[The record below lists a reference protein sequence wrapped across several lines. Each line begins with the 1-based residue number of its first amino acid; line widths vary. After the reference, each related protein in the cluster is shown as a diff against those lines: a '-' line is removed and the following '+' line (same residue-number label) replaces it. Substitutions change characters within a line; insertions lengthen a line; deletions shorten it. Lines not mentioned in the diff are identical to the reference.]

1 MPALVNSSVGSSPG
15 HEALGQI
22 QQTLG
27 TADKMLGKTDK
38 NLDARMQEL
47 GVVLQ
52 NLKVATTNAK
62 SLTKT
67 LAEKPN
73 RFIFS
78 GKPPALPSEAEILR
92 SNKPVPVR

>member
-1 MPALVNSSVGSSPG
+1 
-15 HEALGQI
+15 
-22 QQTLG
+22 
-27 TADKMLGKTDK
+27 MLGRTDK

-62 SLTKT
+62 ALTKT

-73 RFIFS
+73 RILFS
-78 GKPPALPSEAEILR
+78 GKQEPLPSETEILR
-92 SNKPVPVR
+92 SSKPVPVR